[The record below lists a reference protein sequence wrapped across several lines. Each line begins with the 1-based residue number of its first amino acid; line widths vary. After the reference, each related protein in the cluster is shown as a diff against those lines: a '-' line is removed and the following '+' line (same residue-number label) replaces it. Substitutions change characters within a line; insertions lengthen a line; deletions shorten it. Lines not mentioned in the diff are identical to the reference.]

1 MDELKKYNW
10 TISTYEGVQI
20 IKHEQGSFYIGDID
34 IEDVK
39 ISEYPNGF
47 NLSQEE
53 IDKLDKGDEV
63 VVEKLYRKKFI
74 ITKDD

>member
-10 TISTYEGVQI
+10 TICTYEGVQI

-39 ISEYPNGF
+39 ISEYSNGF

-53 IDKLDKGDEV
+53 IDKINKEPDWESLRGKNLDK
-63 VVEKLYRKKFI
+63 KLDRW
-74 ITKDD
+74 